1 MSCRRRCKKR
11 GQSPKLA
18 VICAAFGAG
27 VFLAVFCSLKLVLV
41 LAAGFLVVLGVLSA
55 RDADGGRW

>member
-1 MSCRRRCKKR
+1 MSCRKKCKKKGSAPR
-11 GQSPKLA
+11 LA

-27 VFLAVFCSLKLVLV
+27 VFLALFCSLKLVLI

-55 RDADGGRW
+55 GDSDGGRW